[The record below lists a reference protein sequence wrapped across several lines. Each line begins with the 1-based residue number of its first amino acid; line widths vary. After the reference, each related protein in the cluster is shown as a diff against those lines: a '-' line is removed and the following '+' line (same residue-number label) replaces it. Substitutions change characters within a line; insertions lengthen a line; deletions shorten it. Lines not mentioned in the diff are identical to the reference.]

1 MKFHN
6 ILLLFF
12 LTISLSNSALALST
26 DRQQPINVEADTAS
40 IDNLKGIAIYE
51 GNVIVTQGSIRLT
64 AEKVTLNYS
73 KKQEIEKLI
82 AEGKIARFK
91 QRLDNGEDITAQA
104 KLMEYNALQSMLYL
118 KRAAKLQKSR
128 DGNNSYTSTAP
139 YITYDTKAGLIK
151 ANQGGRGSSR
161 KNGRIKM
168 TLKPQ
173 PQKK

>member
-1 MKFHN
+1 MKFRN

-12 LTISLSNSALALST
+12 MALFLSNSALALST
-26 DRQQPINVEADTAS
+26 DREQPINIEANTAS
-40 IDNLKGIAIYE
+40 IDNIKGVAIYE
-51 GNVIVTQGSIRLT
+51 GDVIVTQGSIRLT

-82 AEGKIARFK
+82 AEGKIARFN

-104 KLMEYNALQSMLYL
+104 KLMEYNALKSMLYL
-118 KRAAKLQKSR
+118 KRAAKLQKSKN
-128 DGNNSYTSTAP
+128 GINSYSSTAP

-151 ANQGGRGSSR
+151 ANQGGRGGSR
-161 KNGRIKM
+161 KHGRIKM

-173 PQKK
+173 PKKK

>member
-6 ILLLFF
+6 LLLLFF
-12 LTISLSNSALALST
+12 VVIFSSDSALALST
-26 DRQQPINVEADTAS
+26 DRQQPINIEADTAS
-40 IDNLKGIAIYE
+40 IDNVNGVAIYE
-51 GNVIVTQGSIRLT
+51 GDVIVTQGSIRLT

-104 KLMEYNALQSMLYL
+104 KLMEYNALKSMLYL

-128 DGNNSYTSTAP
+128 KGVNSYTSTAP
-139 YITYDTKAGLIK
+139 YITYDTKAGLIT
-151 ANQGGRGSSR
+151 ANQNGR
-161 KNGRIKM
+161 KKGRIKM

-173 PQKK
+173 PKKK

>member
-1 MKFHN
+1 MNFRN
-6 ILLLFF
+6 ILFVIVIF
-12 LTISLSNSALALST
+12 LSNSALALST
-26 DRQQPINVEADTAS
+26 DRQQPINVEADTAI

-73 KKQEIEKLI
+73 EKQEIEKLV

-104 KLMEYNALQSMLYL
+104 KVMEYNALKSMLYL

-128 DGNNSYTSTAP
+128 NGKNSYTSTAP

-151 ANQGGRGSSR
+151 ANQNGRH
-161 KNGRIKM
+161 KGRIKM

-173 PQKK
+173 PKKK

>member
-1 MKFHN
+1 MKFHKILFVIA
-6 ILLLFF
+6 ILL
-12 LTISLSNSALALST
+12 SNGALALSN
-26 DRQQPINVEADTAS
+26 DREQPINVEADSAM
-40 IDNLKGIAIYE
+40 IDNVKGVAIYE

-73 KKQEIEKLI
+73 EKQEIEKLI

-104 KLMEYNALQSMLYL
+104 KTMEYNALTSMLYL

-128 DGNNSYTSTAP
+128 NGKNSYTSTAP

-151 ANQGGRGSSR
+151 ANQNGRR
-161 KNGRIKM
+161 KGRIKM

-173 PQKK
+173 PKRR